1 MFQITLEQHE
11 NRSAWLHEIT
21 TRCGRRRRVGDGC
34 SDHDRLQVF
43 VERVRERCVV
53 AFTRRC
59 GEQMTTDSPVE
70 RVQERCAVAST
81 RRCGEQKTTDSPAA
95 DVMIIVQTSIDCM
108 YILDYRYLFRVRYL
122 ARPQISILLTTKLIS
137 SGGHVSQPIRGQRF
151 HNSAASYKS

>member
-11 NRSAWLHEIT
+11 NHSAWLHEIT

-81 RRCGEQKTTDSPAA
+81 RRCGEQKTTDSPVESVQERCVVASTRRCGEQKTTDSPAA

-108 YILDYRYLFRVRYL
+108 YIY
-122 ARPQISILLTTKLIS
+122 
-137 SGGHVSQPIRGQRF
+137 
-151 HNSAASYKS
+151 